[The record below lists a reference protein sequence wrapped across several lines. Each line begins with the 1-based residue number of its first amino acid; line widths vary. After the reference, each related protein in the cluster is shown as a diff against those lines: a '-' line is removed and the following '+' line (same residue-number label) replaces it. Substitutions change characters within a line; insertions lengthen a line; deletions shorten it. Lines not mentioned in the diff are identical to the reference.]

1 MAEFDTVPPTPA
13 GQHLHTLQELEF
25 TIKVHDLQSEAIE
38 QVRTA
43 IHKIAD
49 AIEPERFRGP
59 LYASVYELAA
69 NALKALYK
77 RVYFR
82 YFIEELGLEEI
93 GYTEWLHLFRDEVE
107 EHQAEKFAQL
117 CHDRGLFIEISGR
130 FFGDIFR
137 LEIQNDG
144 VPSEVEQR
152 RLTAGLE
159 RARRI
164 TSLEQLLTEGEDDER
179 EGGGLGLA
187 LIMATLRG
195 LGIPPE
201 NFNILVE
208 ETHTLARIDIPV
220 PVLSHGAGN
229 MKVLRQNRELLAF
242 VWNLF
247 QKIQL
252 GVVRFDDSGQI
263 LACSRALLN
272 RLGVPLDKAG
282 LFRTLLPGRFV
293 ADIFEG
299 KTNGGLPGN
308 FRNYRIY
315 VPDYTHNEDVLFN
328 VSGYRT
334 PQGKVNTMWQEIS
347 IKGPRKLSEGSLT
360 SNVKIYNLIE
370 PYVPSLVLTKAR
382 EMVQLGRTEL
392 PEEVREQTIIFTDL
406 VGFTQKVES
415 IEPKKIVELLNLA
428 LSSIVRSIQQ
438 HGGRIDKF
446 MGDAVMAIFDQPLAA
461 VRAAIELQNNFYQIN
476 ELRGLAD
483 EEPLHLRIGISTGT
497 VILANVGTEDRK
509 DWTALGDTVNV
520 ASRLEKK
527 APVGGVL
534 ISDYTYRKLSSDIT
548 FNGRFLVRV
557 KGKAEALRVYSLDS
571 VRFSSGD
578 KVFRLKL
585 RGGSE
590 PEAS

>member
-1 MAEFDTVPPTPA
+1 MNEIADPSTTESKP
-13 GQHLHTLQELEF
+13 HSLQELEF
-25 TIKVHDLQSEAIE
+25 SVRVHDLQSEAID
-38 QVRTA
+38 QVRGV
-43 IHKIAD
+43 IHRIAD

-82 YFIEELGLEEI
+82 YFIEELGLDEI
-93 GYTEWLHLFRDEVE
+93 DYTEWLNLFRDEVE
-107 EHQAEKFAQL
+107 EHQAEKFAQI
-117 CHDRGLFIEISGR
+117 CYDRGLFIEINGH
-130 FFGDIFR
+130 FFEDTFR
-137 LEIQNDG
+137 LEIMNDG
-144 VPSEVEQR
+144 LPSEVEQR
-152 RLTAGLE
+152 RIQDGLE
-159 RARRI
+159 RARRL
-164 TSLEQLLTEGEDDER
+164 TSLELLLERDLDDER

-201 NFNILVE
+201 NFDIL
-208 ETHTLARIDIPV
+208 TQDNNTIARIDIPV
-220 PVLSHGAGN
+220 SVVTPGASN
-229 MKVLRQNRELLAF
+229 VRVLRQNRELLAF

-247 QKIQL
+247 QKINL
-252 GVVRFDDSGQI
+252 GVVRFDQEGEV
-263 LACSRALLN
+263 LACSRDLLG
-272 RLGVPLDKAG
+272 RLGVPLDKPE
-282 LFRTLLPGRFV
+282 LFRTLLPARFV
-293 ADIFEG
+293 SDIFNRE
-299 KTNGGLPGN
+299 TPGM
-308 FRNYRIY
+308 FQNYRIY
-315 VPDYTHNEDVLFN
+315 VPDYTHGEDILFN

-334 PQGKVNTMWQEIS
+334 PRGKVNTLWQEIS
-347 IKGPRKLSEGSLT
+347 IQGPRRLSEGSLT

-370 PYVPSLVLTKAR
+370 PYVPQLVLSRAR

-406 VGFTQKVES
+406 VGFTQKAES
-415 IEPKKIVELLNLA
+415 IEPKKVVELLNLA

-438 HGGRIDKF
+438 HEGRIDKF
-446 MGDAVMAIFDQPLAA
+446 MGDAVMALFDSPLSA

-476 ELRGLAD
+476 ELRKLAD
-483 EEPLHLRIGISTGT
+483 EDPLHLRIGINTGT

-520 ASRLEKK
+520 AARLEKQ

-534 ISDYTYRKLSSDIT
+534 ISEGTYRKLSSDIT

-557 KGKAEALRVYSLDS
+557 KGKSEAMRVYSIDS

-578 KVFRLKL
+578 KRYRLKL
-585 RGGSE
+585 RGDTR
-590 PEAS
+590 PEQ